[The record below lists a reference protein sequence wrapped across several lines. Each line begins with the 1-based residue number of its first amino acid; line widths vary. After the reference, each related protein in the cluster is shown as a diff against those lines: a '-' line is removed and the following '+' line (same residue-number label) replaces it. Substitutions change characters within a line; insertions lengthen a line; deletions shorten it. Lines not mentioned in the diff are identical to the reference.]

1 MLGPAAIVL
10 AMMVTAGQGGCASA
24 PGSGPPANSPDEDTI
39 LQAFQASADAWNEGD
54 LAGHLSIYADD
65 VTFMTGSGPVRGVA
79 AIEQAFRESYWRDG
93 RPAQALSFEQ
103 VDVGMLDTNSALL
116 TGRFVLSGGGV
127 PEQTGWFS
135 LVWVRTEEGWRAV
148 HDHSS

>member
-1 MLGPAAIVL
+1 MKGPAAIAFAMVL
-10 AMMVTAGQGGCASA
+10 LAGPGGCVSA
-24 PGSGPPANSPDEDTI
+24 AGAGPRAGSRDEAAI
-39 LQAFQASADAWNEGD
+39 LQAFQASAGAWNEGD

-93 RPAQALSFEQ
+93 RPVQTLSFEQ
-103 VDVGMLDTNSALL
+103 VDVSMLDTDSALV
-116 TGRFVLSGGGV
+116 TGRFILSGGGD

-135 LVWVRTEEGWRAV
+135 LVWVRTGEGWRVV